1 MAENKNGLTLFIG
14 EDWMA
19 VCLGFIVIAA
29 VLVGVRP
36 PLPKYSWATDGE
48 FATAVAENKPAVENL
63 INEAQV
69 KREANL
75 AALGSRACKGHGRR
89 RPQDD
94 RGCFQEARRCRKNG
108 EG

>member
-36 PLPKYSWATDGE
+36 ALPKYSWATDGE
-48 FATAVAENKPAVENL
+48 FAVSVAENKPAVE
-63 INEAQV
+63 
-69 KREANL
+69 
-75 AALGSRACKGHGRR
+75 ALQGG
-89 RPQDD
+89 
-94 RGCFQEARRCRKNG
+94 
-108 EG
+108 